1 MLFNNDNDRDNI
13 ITGDFW
19 IAKVPTANWKSF
31 WIVEDLG
38 SSNFLGS
45 SRSILSAKFTFGP
58 SKTSRSSN
66 YLESSMT
73 IFPFKNNFEIYQNIR
88 KTPSNSQTSPR
99 SQADSSSGPPNH
111 PELPHPP
118 EYPKDIKRTF
128 LERPD
133 WFLDRLTVIKKES
146 CTHLGKHW
154 RCWSRCPAVAEAS
167 SSTTV
172 RDHKLRW
179 FHQVNAACKSWLQK
193 EIFGLVVGWIG

>member
-73 IFPFKNNFEIYQNIR
+73 IFPFKNRLIIRPTKPTGVTTPTRVSQRYQENILGTSRLILRSPDGDKKR
-88 KTPSNSQTSPR
+88 KLYTPWQTLEMLES
-99 SQADSSSGPPNH
+99 
-111 PELPHPP
+111 LPCCGGG
-118 EYPKDIKRTF
+118 F
-128 LERPD
+128 Q
-133 WFLDRLTVIKKES
+133 
-146 CTHLGKHW
+146 
-154 RCWSRCPAVAEAS
+154 
-167 SSTTV
+167 
-172 RDHKLRW
+172 
-179 FHQVNAACKSWLQK
+179 FHDCQVNITNYNC
-193 EIFGLVVGWIG
+193 FTR